1 MNFCLNNV
9 FLFTEAWFLLAGE
22 VTIVVEGSTL
32 LDAVLSGSVEEVDGL
47 GVGVTWDISLFHF
60 SEYLSWV

>member
-1 MNFCLNNV
+1 
-9 FLFTEAWFLLAGE
+9 LAGE

-47 GVGVTWDISLFHF
+47 GVGVT
-60 SEYLSWV
+60 